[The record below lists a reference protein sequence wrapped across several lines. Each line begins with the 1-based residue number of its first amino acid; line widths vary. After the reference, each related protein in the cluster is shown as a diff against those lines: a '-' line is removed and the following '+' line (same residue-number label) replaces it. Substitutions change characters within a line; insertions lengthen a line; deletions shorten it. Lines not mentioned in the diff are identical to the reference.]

1 MGTEAA
7 AMAKEAENAN
17 EIIHYFAAGMGARS
31 CNTYANHVYDMDYNG
46 DRVSTVLYCF

>member
-17 EIIHYFAAGMGARS
+17 EIIHYFAQEWAPGV
-31 CNTYANHVYDMDYNG
+31 VYDMDYNG

>member
-17 EIIHYFAAGMGARS
+17 EIIHYFAQEWAPGSKWLAKR
-31 CNTYANHVYDMDYNG
+31 NG
-46 DRVSTVLYCF
+46 VFY